1 MTTLAQTAI
10 PGLNTSLARQAIT
23 VLLGAALLTISAK
36 VQVPFWPVPMTLQTL
51 AVLLLGAALGWRLA
65 GATLL
70 TYLAQGAA
78 GLPVFASGTGLAY
91 MAGPTGG
98 YLAGFLLAAVIVG
111 WLCENGMGRSVVS
124 TLIAYGVGLIVIY
137 SLGVLWLVTF
147 LGLSKAVAVGITPFL
162 PAEALKLALA
172 CILLPAAWKLVRR
185 GS

>member
-1 MTTLAQTAI
+1 MTTLANTVL

-23 VLLGAALLTISAK
+23 VLLGAALLTVSAK

-65 GATLL
+65 GATVL

-78 GLPVFASGTGLAY
+78 GLPVFASGAGLAY

-98 YLAGFLLAAVIVG
+98 YLAGFLAGAVAVG
-111 WLCENGMGRSVVS
+111 WLCESGMGRSLGS
-124 TLIAYGVGLIVIY
+124 TLVAYGAGLLAIFG
-137 SLGVLWLVTF
+137 LGVLWLATF
-147 LGLSKAVAVGITPFL
+147 LGLSKAVAVGVTPFL
-162 PAEALKLALA
+162 PAEVLKLALA

-185 GS
+185 GG